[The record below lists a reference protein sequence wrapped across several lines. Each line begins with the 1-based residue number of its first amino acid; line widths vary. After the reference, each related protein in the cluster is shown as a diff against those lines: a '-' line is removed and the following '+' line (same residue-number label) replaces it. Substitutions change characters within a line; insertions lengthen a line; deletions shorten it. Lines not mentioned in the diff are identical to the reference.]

1 MSKFILE
8 AFIFPPRDKLLF
20 FTQFVKK
27 LNQFRTN
34 IRNYTSELLTA
45 PNKDTEEEKLYVV
58 AGTIR
63 QATDLKHDLY
73 DLRNI
78 IDQIN
83 SLKEDKILYLF
94 QSAKQ
99 QKDPYYQRK
108 YTVWLK
114 EEFSSLVESFKS
126 FIPVVDSMAEYNYQA
141 AFSESY
147 ESYPEFKSAILT
159 INKLLT
165 EVQEMNKLIVYS
177 FKKVERLSALINNL
191 SDETLPDS
199 GIESTE
205 TLYHTTVNAKT
216 LLKTGFTTKFD
227 QLKTEGIGGSNL
239 DKNGNPSISF
249 TSDIFVAKEIL
260 RCLKEAIMI
269 AKGQLD
275 FYEIKTWAL
284 QEGLDETISNHF
296 VDFPE
301 DKQSWTPDETFS
313 YYRYYLA
320 LSKLRYDPLFVN
332 TGDIMK
338 TLSTKQPEDVGILVC
353 TINMTDPA
361 ISYFQ
366 SMEEYRVPPGSVIS
380 IDKVLS

>member
-27 LNQFRTN
+27 LGQFRTN

-45 PNKDTEEEKLYVV
+45 SSKDVEEEKLYVI

-94 QSAKQ
+94 QSAKE

-114 EEFSSLVESFKS
+114 EEFSSLMENFSS
-126 FIPVVDSMAEYNYQA
+126 FIPMVDSMAKYDYQT
-141 AFSESY
+141 AFNESY
-147 ESYPEFKSAILT
+147 DSYPEFKPAVTT
-159 INKLLT
+159 ISKLLT

-239 DKNGNPSISF
+239 DKKGNPSISF

-260 RCLKEAIMI
+260 RCLKEAILI

-296 VDFPE
+296 VGFPE
-301 DKQSWTPDETFS
+301 DKTTWTPDETFS

-338 TLSTKQPEDVGILVC
+338 LLSTKQPEDVGILVC
-353 TINMTDPA
+353 KINMTDPA